1 MKRLSSSVF
10 ALAAAFLVT
19 ACGTSSETATAG
31 KFDEWYQSFVK
42 DRHYSTCTQEIARLD
57 PSHDEKA
64 DWDAGKRQFYVEIW
78 KDPRIMT
85 DTAVGPYVPGL
96 ENCVISA
103 NYAAD
108 RDVGRLEDV
117 STPLTPAVQACSKAA
132 FAYVASY
139 NSLRAKRH
147 PTAEKE
153 FCSAR

>member
-1 MKRLSSSVF
+1 MF

-31 KFDEWYQSFVK
+31 KFDEWYHSFVK

-57 PSHDEKA
+57 PSRDEKA
-64 DWDAGKRQFYVEIW
+64 DWDAGKRQFYVKIW
-78 KDPRIMT
+78 SDPRIMM
-85 DTAVGPYVPGL
+85 DTAAGPYVPGL
-96 ENCVISA
+96 ENCDGA
-103 NYAAD
+103 NIAAG
-108 RDVGRLEDV
+108 RDIGRLEDV
-117 STPLTPAVQACSKAA
+117 STPLTPDVQACSKAA
-132 FAYVASY
+132 FAYLASY